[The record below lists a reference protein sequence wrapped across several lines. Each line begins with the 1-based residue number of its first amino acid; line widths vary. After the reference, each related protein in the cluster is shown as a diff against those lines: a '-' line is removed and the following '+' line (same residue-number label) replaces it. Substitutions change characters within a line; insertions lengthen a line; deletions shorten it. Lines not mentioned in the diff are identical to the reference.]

1 MTMTQI
7 AYASL
12 QKSQLRGIINE
23 MVRQGPQHEKNIE
36 NILDILYIACENEFT
51 EDGPATLKA
60 YLTERFNT
68 VLNKH

>member
-1 MTMTQI
+1 MTMTAV

-12 QKSQLRGIINE
+12 QKSQLHGIMNE
-23 MVRQGPQHEKNIE
+23 MVRQGPQHEQNIE

-51 EDGPATLKA
+51 EEGSASLKA
-60 YLTERFNT
+60 YLTERFNS